1 MKYGE
6 RSILTIPHDFAYGI
20 NGAPPVIPPRATL
33 IFDCELL
40 EPKTVYFKPYPA
52 FISLT
57 ILFILYFIY
66 GSDFL

>member
-6 RSILTIPHDFAYGI
+6 RSILTIPHDYAYGL
-20 NGAPPVIPPRATL
+20 NGAPPVIPPKATL

-40 EPKTVYFKPYPA
+40 EPKTVYVKPYSV

-57 ILFILYFIY
+57 ILFMLYCIY
-66 GSDFL
+66 GSDYF

>member
-6 RSILTIPHDFAYGI
+6 RSILTIPHDYAYGL

-40 EPKTVYFKPYPA
+40 EPKTIYFEPYPV

-57 ILFILYFIY
+57 ILFAVYCIY
-66 GSDFL
+66 GSDFI

>member
-6 RSILTIPHDFAYGI
+6 RSILTIPHDYAYGI

-40 EPKTVYFKPYPA
+40 EPKTTYFKPYPV

-57 ILFILYFIY
+57 ILFMLYCIY
-66 GSDFL
+66 GSDIL